1 MNLLDPA
8 RSAGVEDR
16 SYRASRG
23 TKECALVGGF
33 GTEDALKARAGE
45 LHADQ
50 ALTGADSGSETWVGH
65 GGGRPAVPGGETFS
79 YKAEDCPAILINQF
93 QPGHGTH

>member
-1 MNLLDPA
+1 MNLTDPA

-16 SYRASRG
+16 SYRARRG
-23 TKECALVGGF
+23 TKECALGGGF
-33 GTEDALKARAGE
+33 GAEDALEARARE
-45 LHADQ
+45 LHADE
-50 ALTGADSGSETWVGH
+50 ALAGTDSGSETLVGH

-79 YKAEDCPAILINQF
+79 YKAEDCAAILINQF